1 MLVFLLPLP
10 PLLFVQAYASFA
22 CLAQVPH
29 VGVGVEGGT
38 AHCLLYLGRVAQLGQ
53 QVHQCLTS
61 HYCPPPPVAGAFP
74 PPFCLVCFGLTCC
87 RHRAAEVAR
96 RVTRRGECMGGE

>member
-38 AHCLLYLGRVAQLGQ
+38 AHCLLYLGRVVKLGQ
-53 QVHQCLTS
+53 QAQVASVPH
-61 HYCPPPPVAGAFP
+61 CPPPPILSQVLFLLL
-74 PPFCLVCFGLTCC
+74 LVSYVLVS
-87 RHRAAEVAR
+87 HAAITALLR
-96 RVTRRGECMGGE
+96 